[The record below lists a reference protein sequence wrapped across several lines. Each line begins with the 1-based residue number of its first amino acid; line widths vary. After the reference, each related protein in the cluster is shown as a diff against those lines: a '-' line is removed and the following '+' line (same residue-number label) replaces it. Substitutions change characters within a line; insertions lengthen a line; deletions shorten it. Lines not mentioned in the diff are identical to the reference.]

1 MYRIILLE
9 NEEVVLS
16 KEIESYDETF
26 DNIKILINQLNKNKK
41 IMVQEKR
48 DDKWA
53 NFGEWELE

>member
-48 DDKWA
+48 DDKWT